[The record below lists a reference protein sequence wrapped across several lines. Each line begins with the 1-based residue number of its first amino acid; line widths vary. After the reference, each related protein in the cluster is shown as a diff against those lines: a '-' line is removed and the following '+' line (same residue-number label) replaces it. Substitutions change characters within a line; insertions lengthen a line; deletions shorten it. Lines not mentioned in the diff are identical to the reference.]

1 MKKQIFVLSLL
12 VISFMCINLFSQ
24 SDEAMVEVSGVIKA
38 KGFVNDVYTAGG
50 LQAVRFEIPA
60 ATVFTDFPDLT
71 LTITLKHRTTIMAQ
85 YQISDDAPITEM
97 VTRLMI
103 DGKERTRAVIGYSQ
117 SGIHPYWGMSN
128 TWFENLDAGTHKITV
143 QYKSPRNWN
152 NDPKG
157 TDWENRVLQVVVFCT
172 NQ

>member
-1 MKKQIFVLSLL
+1 MKKQIFILGLL
-12 VISFMCINLFSQ
+12 VISFICIDLYSQ
-24 SDEAMVEVSGVIKA
+24 SDEAMVEVNGVIKA

-50 LQAVRFEIPA
+50 LQAARIEIPPA
-60 ATVFTDFPDLT
+60 PVFKDFPDLT
-71 LTITLKHRTTIMAQ
+71 LTVTLKHRTTIMAQ
-85 YQISDDAPITEM
+85 YQISDNAPIAKM

-103 DGKERTRAVIGYSQ
+103 DGKERTRTVIGYSQ

-157 TDWENRVLQVVVFCT
+157 TDMENRVLQVVVFGT